1 MPFLI
6 ENPKDSAKTPKN
18 WTFKSS
24 ETAEKIL
31 LKFPFP
37 APSDCS
43 QQGSRRCWQHP
54 PIPCHHRGQLRA
66 TGTDRRDSEGK
77 NKYSKHRAQ
86 MCCVGWGKAGLVP
99 AGSQTQSI
107 LSPSHQC
114 LAFHESLSTSR
125 MFPGWK
131 WAIITLC
138 LCRATSQILLST
150 VHCQGRALHVEL
162 STELKGSKKNR
173 SSTEVESFKELN
185 LSYTINLYIPGM
197 TNTQQQVLALGCFS
211 SWRYHAARGISSR
224 CARLGLGPQLKG
236 SGLATP
242 AWSLTEN
249 KQPVPH
255 VLDLTSLTSL
265 WRNKEWMIKASQEKQ
280 VFVCT
285 STKKNLHC
293 HHQSAFWEEKK
304 NQWQKLPQIGTQF
317 VEHRQNKNQ
326 TKTQEI
332 SQQKSTACIPILFG
346 NFCSL

>member
-1 MPFLI
+1 MLVYIYYIHKTPKKCLFWIQTLPFLI
-6 ENPKDSAKTPKN
+6 ENPKDLAKTPKN
-18 WTFKSS
+18 WTFRSS
-24 ETAEKIL
+24 VTAETIL

-54 PIPCHHRGQLRA
+54 PISCHHQGHRNRQEGLW
-66 TGTDRRDSEGK
+66 GK
-77 NKYSKHRAQ
+77 NKYSKCTAQ
-86 MCCVGWGKAGLVP
+86 MCCVGWGKGRP
-99 AGSQTQSI
+99 GSSGFTSTEHAVS
-107 LSPSHQC
+107 LSHQC
-114 LAFHESLSTSR
+114 LAFHTYPESLPTSR

-138 LCRATSQILLST
+138 LLRATSQILLST
-150 VHCQGRALHVEL
+150 VHCQGRALH
-162 STELKGSKKNR
+162 TELKGSEKNR

-197 TNTQQQVLALGCFS
+197 TNTQQQVHALGCFS
-211 SWRYHAARGISSR
+211 SWRYHTARAISSR

-249 KQPVPH
+249 KQPAPH

-280 VFVCT
+280 VFMYT
-285 STKKNLHC
+285 STTKISIAITKVHSERKK
-293 HHQSAFWEEKK
+293 KI
-304 NQWQKLPQIGTQF
+304 NQW
-317 VEHRQNKNQ
+317 
-326 TKTQEI
+326 
-332 SQQKSTACIPILFG
+332 
-346 NFCSL
+346 